1 MKRRRKIGGPSLA
14 AVPLRWGWLLRSQ
27 PQLRSTAAREGK
39 GSRGTELTDGI
50 TFKNEELLIKN
61 KSQRVTPLLAQRIT
75 RTGNSY
81 FWRTA
86 GSLKLGPSG
95 SKQFQILC
103 QPASVRPKSP
113 RRCSSEPA
121 ACRTGSVR
129 S

>member
-75 RTGNSY
+75 LTGNSY

-86 GSLKLGPSG
+86 Y
-95 SKQFQILC
+95 
-103 QPASVRPKSP
+103 
-113 RRCSSEPA
+113 
-121 ACRTGSVR
+121 
-129 S
+129 

>member
-14 AVPLRWGWLLRSQ
+14 AVPPRWGWLMRSQ

-86 GSLKLGPSG
+86 PKLKELVA
-95 SKQFQILC
+95 KLNAQAVCAL
-103 QPASVRPKSP
+103 
-113 RRCSSEPA
+113 A
-121 ACRTGSVR
+121 A
-129 S
+129 